1 MALPSKYGIDKKINS
16 MEGLSAY
23 ENGGKGS
30 GNFGHSGRPGQVG
43 GSGDGIDFD
52 AELKA
57 LDKEGV
63 PFTSPRYQALL
74 QMQKEAQS
82 KSEKLIGSSE
92 GSLGVTKKEFEA
104 AKKKANER
112 GGEMTVEKTL
122 AKTYIASNK
131 FYRREFDSK
140 KEAEAFKSGY
150 DYADKAKD
158 FTQVDYIRTTQD
170 GKNRWDVMYKKSD
183 VGVHES
189 ASFKNPIEAQRWAEG
204 YNSKIRA
211 VESEVPSEAW
221 KKK

>member
-1 MALPSKYGIDKKINS
+1 MKKEVYDKLKEKVDNL
-16 MEGLSAY
+16 EKLV
-23 ENGGKGS
+23 NGGKGS

-43 GSGDGIDFD
+43 GSGNGIDFD

-92 GSLGVTKKEFEA
+92 GNLKITQKEFDA
-104 AKKKANER
+104 AKKRANER
-112 GGEMTVEKTL
+112 GGEMAIEKTP
-122 AKTYIASNK
+122 AKTYIAGNK

-150 DYADKAKD
+150 DYADKSKD
-158 FTQVDYIRTTQD
+158 FTRVDYARKTQD

-183 VGVHES
+183 IGVHES
-189 ASFKNPIEAQRWAEG
+189 ASFKNPLEAQRWAEG
-204 YNSKIRA
+204 YNSKITA
-211 VESEVPSEAW
+211 IESEVPSEAW